1 MDNGQIGHRIKLA
14 RLKEGL
20 SLRDLATKM
29 DGLVSAQALGK
40 YERDEM
46 LPGSRVLL
54 ALGKALN
61 VSLDYLIAPK
71 NTRLGHVDFRKHSR
85 TSARDKAKVEAY
97 VVGYVER
104 YLQLESILGTPL
116 HDANVAQEKVSSPE
130 DGEKLADQ
138 LRADWQ
144 LGTAPVQNVTELLEE
159 RGHIVIV
166 IDLPDNV
173 SGLTCEAH
181 RDDEDPVH
189 VLVANRKQSLERRRF
204 TLLHEL
210 AHRYLVVPGD
220 EKMTEKTANRFA
232 GAFLM
237 PREHLARTFGFPRRK
252 FEAAEILDLKRLYRV
267 SAAALWYR
275 IYQLGHTSQSQYEYG
290 CRTFGRGW
298 RGKTEPLEVEAQ
310 GARGTEEMPR
320 VFERKCYQALAERL
334 IGLSKAA
341 ELLEKPIAEIEQ
353 VFRGGF

>member
-20 SLRDLATKM
+20 SLRDLAAKM

-54 ALGKALN
+54 ALGKTLN
-61 VSLDYLIAPK
+61 VSLDYLLAPK

-85 TSARDKAKVEAY
+85 TSARDKAKVEAQ

-104 YLQLESILGTPL
+104 FLQLESILGSPL
-116 HDANVAQEKVSSPE
+116 HESRTAQNEIGTPDEAEELANR
-130 DGEKLADQ
+130 
-138 LRADWQ
+138 LRSEWQ
-144 LGTAPVQNVTELLEE
+144 LGTAPIFDVTELLEE
-159 RGHIVIV
+159 RGYIVIV
-166 IDLPDNV
+166 IELPDNV
-173 SGLTCEAH
+173 SGLTCEVH
-181 RDDEDPVH
+181 RDHEEPIH
-189 VLVANRKQSLERRRF
+189 VLVANKKQSLERRRL

-210 AHRYLVVPGD
+210 AHRLLVIPGD
-220 EKMTEKTANRFA
+220 EKATEKAANRFA

-237 PREHLARTFGFPRRK
+237 PKEHLVRAFGFPRRK
-252 FEAAEILDLKRLYRV
+252 LEAAGILELKRIYRI

-298 RGKTEPLEVEAQ
+298 RGKTEPRELESPV
-310 GARGTEEMPR
+310 ARGTEEMPR
-320 VFERKCYQALAERL
+320 VFERKCYQALAEGL

-341 ELLEKPIAEIEQ
+341 ELLEKPITEVEQ
-353 VFRGGF
+353 FLRGNS

>member
-20 SLRDLATKM
+20 SLRDLSAKM

-46 LPGSRVLL
+46 LPGSKVLL
-54 ALGKALN
+54 ALGNTLN
-61 VSLDYLIAPK
+61 VSLDYLLAPK
-71 NTRLGHVDFRKHSR
+71 NTRLGQVDFRKHSR
-85 TSARDKAKVEAY
+85 TSARDKAKVEAQ

-104 YLQLESILGTPL
+104 YLQLECILGAPL
-116 HDANVAQEKVSSPE
+116 HTSKVVQEKVSSAEEGE
-130 DGEKLADQ
+130 DLANR
-138 LRADWQ
+138 LRREWQ
-144 LGTAPVQNVTELLEE
+144 LGTGPIPDVTELLEE

-173 SGLTCEAH
+173 SGLTCEVH
-181 RDDEDPVH
+181 RDEEDPVH
-189 VLVANRKQSLERRRF
+189 VLVANRKQSLERRRL

-210 AHRYLVVPGD
+210 AHRYLVIPDD
-220 EKMTEKTANRFA
+220 EKATEKAANRFA

-237 PREHLARTFGFPRRK
+237 PKEHLAMTFGFPRHR
-252 FEAAEILDLKRLYRV
+252 FEAVEILALKKVYRV

-275 IYQLGHTSQSQYEYG
+275 VYQLGHTSQSQYEYG

-298 RGKTEPLEVEAQ
+298 RGKTEPQELEPLED
-310 GARGTEEMPR
+310 RGSKEMPR
-320 VFERKCYQALAERL
+320 VFERKCYQALAEGL

-341 ELLEKPIAEIEQ
+341 ELLEKPVSEVER
-353 VFRGGF
+353 VLRGQS